1 MDAETLAVLERL
13 TVALERQ
20 VSLAEEGQKDYRAAK
35 REGVERY
42 DKSRRDQKRHAD
54 AQLAEA
60 QATRALLAAQAQ
72 RNIEFDARAERA
84 EARAVEQW
92 EWAKLMSGITAPDD
106 ASALVRVPDDEQET

>member
-1 MDAETLAVLERL
+1 MDAELLAVIERL

-20 VSLAEEGQKDYRAAK
+20 VTLTEEAQKDHRSQRAET
-35 REGVERY
+35 RERY
-42 DKSRRDQKRHAD
+42 EQARKQTKRHAD
-54 AQLAEA
+54 AILAEA
-60 QATRALLAAQAQ
+60 NATRQLLADQAQ

-106 ASALVRVPDDEQET
+106 ASALVRVPDDEAEA